1 MKKDVKLEHKT
12 LFKKFHQKPSNII
25 ATVSLS
31 RQLANKWEHM
41 TLLKG

>member
-12 LFKKFHQKPSNII
+12 LFKKFHQKPSNLIVI
-25 ATVSLS
+25 VSLS
-31 RQLANKWEHM
+31 HELANKWERM

>member
-12 LFKKFHQKPSNII
+12 LFKKFHQKPSHLI
-25 ATVSLS
+25 ATISLS
-31 RQLANKWEHM
+31 CEPAKKWEHM